1 MTQDE
6 INDFAAK
13 LYDHI
18 GHNDYVIA
26 AIGVHGPNIDMP
38 AGNVLATVRM
48 GSDEATAEAKYL
60 NDAVTLARGIILRK
74 READAKKKKEKAT

>member
-1 MTQDE
+1 MTQEE
-6 INDFAAK
+6 INNFAAK
-13 LYDHI
+13 LYGHI

-38 AGNVLATVRM
+38 SGNVMATVRM

-74 READAKKKKEKAT
+74 REAEAKKKKEKAQ

>member
-1 MTQDE
+1 MTQDD

-13 LYDHI
+13 LYNHI

-38 AGNVLATVRM
+38 SGNVLATVRM

-74 READAKKKKEKAT
+74 REAEAKKKKELA